1 VTDGLRADVRIE
13 PKLQHIQDW
22 FEGLSCAPTALA
34 AISGRSLAEIGVCLQ
49 QAANAHGRYISDQLL
64 ETYDLSDTLQAAKLM
79 GIFWLAADEYDRK
92 PFDERP
98 SIDEWMA
105 HDRSSGIKLVFCDD
119 GNGDGHIFAAQDGA
133 VVDTYT
139 KGKCVEFIAVPA
151 SYRKFRVKLTFLILV
166 PANSG
171 QVKHSMQNNA
181 ERNTGEA

>member
-1 VTDGLRADVRIE
+1 ME
-13 PKLQHIQDW
+13 PKLHHIQDW

-34 AISGRSLAEIGVCLQ
+34 AISGKSLADIGGLLQ
-49 QAANAHGRYISDQLL
+49 QAANAHGRPISDRLL
-64 ETYDLSDTLQAAKLM
+64 ETYDLSDTLQAIKLM

-98 SIDEWMA
+98 TIDQWMA

-119 GNGDGHIFAAQDGA
+119 GGADGHIFAAREGT

-139 KGKCVEFIAVPA
+139 RGSCVPFQAVPA

-166 PANSG
+166 PAPSG
-171 QVKHSMQNNA
+171 QAKQPMQSNA
-181 ERNTGEA
+181 D